1 MKTFANSILL
11 AAFLI
16 GTSAF
21 AQDLKV
27 DLSKSSL
34 KWTGKK
40 IGGAHNGQISL
51 KDGSMKIAENQITS
65 GTFVID
71 MTTIT
76 CTDLTGEWN
85 EKLVGHLNS
94 DDFFSTSNFKTATL
108 VISSATKF
116 SNGVAQVKGKL
127 TIKGMT
133 HPVSFDVKQSG
144 KTYTATVNVDRTL
157 YDIRYGSGKFFDN
170 LGDNTID
177 DIFTLD
183 VAITTL

>member
-1 MKTFANSILL
+1 MKTIANSILMAVL
-11 AAFLI
+11 LI
-16 GTSAF
+16 GSSAF

-27 DLSKSSL
+27 DLSTSTL

-40 IGGAHNGQISL
+40 IGGAHNGQITLKEGSL
-51 KDGSMKIAENQITS
+51 KIADNQIVS

-76 CTDLTGEWN
+76 CDDLTGEWK

-116 SNGVAQVKGKL
+116 NNGVAQVKGKL

-133 HPVSFDVKQSG
+133 HPVSFDVKQTG
-144 KTYTATVNVDRTL
+144 KTYTATVDVDRTL

-183 VAITTL
+183 VKVATL

>member
-1 MKTFANSILL
+1 MR
-11 AAFLI
+11 
-16 GTSAF
+16 
-21 AQDLKV
+21 Q
-27 DLSKSSL
+27 
-34 KWTGKK
+34 
-40 IGGAHNGQISL
+40 
-51 KDGSMKIAENQITS
+51 
-65 GTFVID
+65 
-71 MTTIT
+71 
-76 CTDLTGEWN
+76 
-85 EKLVGHLNS
+85 KLVGHLNS

-127 TIKGMT
+127 TIKGIT
-133 HPVSFDVKQSG
+133 HPVNFDVKQSG
-144 KTYTATVNVDRTL
+144 KTYTAKVNVDRTL